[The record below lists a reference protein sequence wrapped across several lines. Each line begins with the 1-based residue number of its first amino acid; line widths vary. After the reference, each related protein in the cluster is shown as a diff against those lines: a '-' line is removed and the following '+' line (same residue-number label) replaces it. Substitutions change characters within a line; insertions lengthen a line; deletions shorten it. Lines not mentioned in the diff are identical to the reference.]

1 VSLII
6 EQLPVG
12 SRFPRKNL
20 KLKGFPGLWRPLLVL
35 EGNWSIV
42 PSGSDASVASH
53 HFQLSRGAVG
63 SDSAEQAQGMSVL
76 LGQLADAM
84 AVELGK
90 SA

>member
-1 VSLII
+1 
-6 EQLPVG
+6 
-12 SRFPRKNL
+12 
-20 KLKGFPGLWRPLLVL
+20 LVL

-63 SDSAEQAQGMSVL
+63 SDSAEQAQGMSLL

-90 SA
+90 AA